1 MCGSMLR
8 HIKPGRH
15 LPFAH
20 PRLDHYR
27 KFLERPAEP
36 AGTGLRAHFLGT
48 SSVLLTDENSSILCD
63 GFVSRP
69 GMLSLQFGK
78 INPNRQLVCDAID
91 RLGVRSSLAAVFCA
105 HSHYDHAMD
114 APIWVNETG
123 ADLIGSE
130 STANVGRGL
139 NVAESALKVVTNGQ
153 TLSYN
158 DFELTFI
165 HSVHSPGD
173 LYPGVVTE
181 PLVPPAPTRAW
192 KSATCYSVLI
202 NHPQGRILIHASANF
217 IPGALA
223 GYRADVIY
231 FGVGLLG
238 QQSDEFVNTYWNE
251 VVVATGARRIILVHW
266 DDFFRTLDQPFRP
279 LPYLVDDFDATMNRL
294 IPLAERAGVEVLLP
308 TPWQPTNPLA
318 QPNPPRRTRE
328 CSAPDEHP

>member
-1 MCGSMLR
+1 MCGSLLQ

-36 AGTGLRAHFLGT
+36 AATALAAHFLGT
-48 SSVLLTDENSSILCD
+48 SSVLLRDENTSILCD
-63 GFVSRP
+63 GFVTRP

-78 INPNRQLVCDAID
+78 INPNRQLVRNAID
-91 RLGVRSSLAAVFCA
+91 RLDAASSLAAVFCA

-114 APIWVNETG
+114 APIWVSETG

-130 STANVGRGL
+130 STANIGRGL
-139 NVAESALKVVTNGQ
+139 SVPESSLKVVSDGQ

-173 LYPGVVTE
+173 LYPGVVTD

-192 KSATCYSVLI
+192 KSATCYSVLV

-217 IPGALA
+217 VPGALA
-223 GYRADVIY
+223 GHHADVIY

-238 QQSDEFVNTYWNE
+238 KQSDEFLNAYWDE
-251 VVVATGARRIILVHW
+251 VVITTGARRIILVHW
-266 DDFFRTLDQPFRP
+266 DDFFRTLDHPLRP
-279 LPYLVDDFDATMNRL
+279 MPYLADDFDATMNRL
-294 IPLAERAGVEVLLP
+294 LPLAERAGVEVLIP
-308 TPWQPTNPLA
+308 TPWQATSPLA
-318 QPNPPRRTRE
+318 N
-328 CSAPDEHP
+328 H